1 MRTAHVPDRD
11 PIGWCALLATAF
23 WGLMLIRLTTPSS
36 FYFDEVHYLAAAR
49 EYWALGDFVNRE
61 HPLLGKELIGLGI
74 AIFGDNALG
83 WRLLPSLFGALA
95 MFAAMR
101 ALWFASVSRFATIAY
116 GILLA
121 TGFYLFVNSRI
132 AMLDI
137 FMVSFASVAFW
148 QFAAAVREPEHGR
161 RSFAIGGI
169 ALGLSMACKWNV
181 VPLAVLPGLTFLAA
195 RAMAGRRRL
204 LMSRRGAPVPGMTL
218 LEAAL
223 WLGVLPLVA
232 YALTYIPAWFF
243 AEHAVGSATGS
254 SDLIALHRDALTLQE
269 SVVKSHPYQSNWPQ
283 WVLNTRS
290 IWYLYEVADGAQRGI
305 LLIGNPLTMLLGI
318 PALLWAASEGF
329 KRRNNAALSAVLI
342 YAVTLG
348 FWIVADKPV
357 QFLYHYFLPS
367 MALLAAL
374 ALALDAL
381 WRSGRKS
388 LAVAP
393 LVLSCGLFAYFY
405 PIMSAAPLS
414 GKNAFT
420 TWMWLNSWR

>member
-1 MRTAHVPDRD
+1 M
-11 PIGWCALLATAF
+11 
-23 WGLMLIRLTTPSS
+23 
-36 FYFDEVHYLAAAR
+36 
-49 EYWALGDFVNRE
+49 
-61 HPLLGKELIGLGI
+61 
-74 AIFGDNALG
+74 
-83 WRLLPSLFGALA
+83 
-95 MFAAMR
+95 
-101 ALWFASVSRFATIAY
+101 
-116 GILLA
+116 
-121 TGFYLFVNSRI
+121 
-132 AMLDI
+132 
-137 FMVSFASVAFW
+137 
-148 QFAAAVREPEHGR
+148 
-161 RSFAIGGI
+161 
-169 ALGLSMACKWNV
+169 
-181 VPLAVLPGLTFLAA
+181 
-195 RAMAGRRRL
+195 
-204 LMSRRGAPVPGMTL
+204 
-218 LEAAL
+218 
-223 WLGVLPLVA
+223 
-232 YALTYIPAWFF
+232 
-243 AEHAVGSATGS
+243 
-254 SDLIALHRDALTLQE
+254 
-269 SVVKSHPYQSNWPQ
+269 VKSHPYQSNWPQ